1 MKLSPG
7 EAAVLIIYRNETDPL
22 KYFLAVRK
30 GSSSFNQGSHDFQ
43 LHGPQQAVLELGHE
57 LDFHAALEKAIIDCR
72 KKQENTTMSEG
83 SALEAYSCFK
93 RSIDG

>member
-57 LDFHAALEKAIIDCR
+57 LDFHAALEKAITAIR
-72 KKQENTTMSEG
+72 EFQP
-83 SALEAYSCFK
+83 
-93 RSIDG
+93 